1 MPSPYVPM
9 KLFTT
14 PLESVLRTRHLIL
27 ASLLAVVPVSLSGE
41 VLIGW
46 DFSPLTLGGGT
57 ILSSTQLSSALEE
70 EPLTKGSGIG
80 GNTGNNVFGGNAW
93 NNPNSD
99 FAQAVNANDFVT
111 FGMRPKSGSTMS
123 VSTIAAFN
131 VRRSNTGPTTGQ
143 IQFLVEMGESP
154 EWVNI
159 GSAVTWGSDTSEYG
173 NAQAPIDL
181 AAYPELQNI
190 PSGTTVLFRIVCWG
204 ASGSTGTWYLNDPED
219 DLDLD
224 FVIEGSTTSGLDYAA
239 WIAGYQVEGQDGF
252 AEDFDKDGL
261 SNGMESVLGSDPS
274 LPSQGILSVSGTS
287 NSVTLQHE
295 RAETVPSDVGNS
307 YEWSPDLVQWF
318 SSGLGAG
325 LAVSVSDPEIIV
337 NGTPNDLMEV
347 TATLTSGQAN
357 ALFLRIKAERP

>member
-1 MPSPYVPM
+1 M

-27 ASLLAVVPVSLSGE
+27 ASLLAFVPVSLSGE

-46 DFSPLTLGGGT
+46 DFSSLTNGGT
-57 ILSSTQLSSALEE
+57 GFLDPTSLAANVSSESGLVRYGLQNASNPAANAWGGRGWSTTAASAEE
-70 EPLTKGSGIG
+70 ELAAGRYFEFDLKAGPGT
-80 GNTGNNVFGGNAW
+80 
-93 NNPNSD
+93 
-99 FAQAVNANDFVT
+99 
-111 FGMRPKSGSTMS
+111 
-123 VSTIAAFN
+123 TISLSRIKAFN
-131 VRRSNTGPTTGQ
+131 VRRSETGPSMGQ
-143 IQFLVEMGESP
+143 LQFLVNTEGDP
-154 EWVNI
+154 TWINI
-159 GSAVTWGSDTSEYG
+159 GGPISWGSVYTSAG
-173 NAQAPIDL
+173 NPQPEVDL
-181 AAYPELQNI
+181 SGYPQLQNVA
-190 PSGTTVLFRIVCWG
+190 SGVRIDFRIICWG